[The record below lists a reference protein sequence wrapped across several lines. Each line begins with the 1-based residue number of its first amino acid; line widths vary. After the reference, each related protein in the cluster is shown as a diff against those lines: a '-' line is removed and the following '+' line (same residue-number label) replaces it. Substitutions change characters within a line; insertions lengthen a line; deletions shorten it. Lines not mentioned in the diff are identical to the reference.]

1 MGEIT
6 FFLSAED
13 IERLFAIKEIQGRD
27 DMTGNRFAR
36 ELLEERLRELVPAVP
51 EIDADGRILN
61 REAYKGGIQ

>member
-36 ELLEERLRELVPAVP
+36 ELLEERLRELFPAVP